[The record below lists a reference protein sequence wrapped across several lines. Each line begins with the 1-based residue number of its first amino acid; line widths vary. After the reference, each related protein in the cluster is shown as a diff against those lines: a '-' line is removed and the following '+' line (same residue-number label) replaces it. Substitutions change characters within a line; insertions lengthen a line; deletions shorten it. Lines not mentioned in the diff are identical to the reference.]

1 MPDQGCLTIEEKRK
15 VFSKNLLVLTN
26 FCVLYIEKKKPSI
39 TIKSIVSRLDLTIAV
54 DIVL

>member
-1 MPDQGCLTIEEKRK
+1 MPDKRREKER
-15 VFSKNLLVLTN
+15 FSENLLVLTN